1 MDFLE
6 SLMAGLIDPTKRVT
20 VQFLV
25 TSVGFIVLYRLFFP
39 KLVSVSL
46 TGAATGRQ
54 ALTGLRQDGT
64 VFVVNAF
71 LIYCLGVFLVAPHWP
86 ETLVLQLLG
95 VDHETLIVAT
105 IGHYQSR
112 FSFVSSVL
120 FTAWLFLLNDFSK
133 FIVHRALHKFNSLW
147 EFHKVHHSAESLSP
161 LTVFRT
167 HPLEALVF
175 TLRAGIVQMIAILSF
190 LVIGGFDFDP
200 IGIFG
205 ANIFLFIFNVLGSNL
220 RHSHVHLSYGR
231 RLEKIFISPYQHQ
244 LHHSIDPRHA
254 DVNFGTV
261 LAFWDRLFG
270 SWRSEPIQATPLR
283 YGLSPAEGRFNTLAD
298 LYLRPLVRIFL
309 EGKDR
314 MRIVLA
320 SGAFFLAALVF
331 STAQAADALNIYS
344 YRQPFLIK
352 PFTEAYAKK
361 FNVDVKIVF
370 AKKGLA
376 QRLQAEGRNSPADV
390 VLTVDIARIHEFAD
404 RGLLQPVRSATLTK
418 RVPAN
423 LRAADNTWYGLSRRA
438 RVVIVNKSATAAQDI
453 QSYEDL
459 AKPIYKGRVCSRPGS
474 HVYNRALLASLI
486 AHHGEQRAAAWARG
500 LVANFGRRPQGNDRA
515 QIKAVWAG
523 ECDISFV
530 NSYYVGKIASDPAT
544 RDWLENIR
552 IIFPNQADRGT
563 HINISGGG
571 VARFAPH
578 RDTAQHF
585 LEWLTGAEAQILYQ
599 KINYEFPIDP
609 AAPVTPFLAPWS
621 RNKFDDLDLNKIP
634 TLAIEA
640 QKIID
645 RTGW

>member
-1 MDFLE
+1 MSFLE
-6 SLMAGLIDPTKRVT
+6 SLIAGLVDPTKRVT
-20 VQFLV
+20 LQFLV
-25 TSVGFIVLYRLFFP
+25 TSLGFIALYRLFFP
-39 KLVSVSL
+39 QLISISL

-54 ALTGLRQDGT
+54 ALTGLRRDAT

-71 LIYCLGVFLVAPHWP
+71 FVYCLTWFLLPPQWA
-86 ETLVLQLLG
+86 ETLLLHLLG
-95 VDHETLIVAT
+95 MDQEALIVAV
-105 IGHYQSR
+105 IGQYEAR
-112 FSFVSSVL
+112 FALFSSLL

-133 FIVHRALHKFNSLW
+133 FIVHRALHKSKILW

-167 HPLEALVF
+167 HPVEAVIF
-175 TLRAGIVQMIAILSF
+175 MLRAGVVQMLAIMSF
-190 LVIGGFDFDP
+190 LLIGGFDFDP
-200 IGIFG
+200 IGFFG
-205 ANIFLFIFNVLGSNL
+205 ANIFLLLFNVLGSNI

-244 LHHSIDPRHA
+244 LHHSVAARHA

-261 LAFWDRLFG
+261 LAFWDRVFG
-270 SWRSEPIQATPLR
+270 SWRSETIQTTPLR
-283 YGLSPAEGRFNTLAD
+283 YGLSPGEGRFDSLAD
-298 LYLRPLVRIFL
+298 LYLEPLARVFMWGKGSMRIFL
-309 EGKDR
+309 AG
-314 MRIVLA
+314 
-320 SGAFFLAALVF
+320 GAFVLAALVF
-331 STAQAADALNIYS
+331 SSAKAADALNIYS

-361 FNVDVKIVF
+361 FDVDVKIVF

-404 RGLLQPVRSATLTK
+404 RKLLQPVRSATLMA

-423 LRAADNTWYGLSRRA
+423 LRATDNTWFGLSRRA
-438 RVVIVNKSATAAQDI
+438 RVIIVNKNAAAVQDI
-453 QSYEDL
+453 KTYEDL
-459 AKPIYKGRVCSRPGS
+459 AKPIYRGRVCSRPGS

-486 AHHGEQRAAAWARG
+486 AHHGEQRAAAWADG
-500 LVANFGRRPQGNDRA
+500 LVANFARRPQGNDRA

-523 ECDISFV
+523 ECDIGFV
-530 NSYYVGKIASDPAT
+530 NSYYVGKIASDATT

-552 IIFPNQADRGT
+552 VIFPNQADRGT

-578 RDTAQHF
+578 PETARHF
-585 LEWLTGAEAQILYQ
+585 LEWLTGPEAQVLYQ
-599 KINYEFPIDP
+599 KINYEFPI
-609 AAPVTPFLAPWS
+609 APDAPMTAFLAPWS

-634 TLAIEA
+634 RLAIDA

-645 RTGW
+645 RSGW